1 MEPFIADSMLPVL
14 VDFVLDL
21 FGASLSKPHLGVV
34 AIEISMYVRR
44 SDGRSVNSAHRQ
56 LPALLQSAT
65 HFINHH

>member
-1 MEPFIADSMLPVL
+1 MAII
-14 VDFVLDL
+14 
-21 FGASLSKPHLGVV
+21 GASLSEPHLGVV
-34 AIEISMYVRR
+34 AVEISMYVGR